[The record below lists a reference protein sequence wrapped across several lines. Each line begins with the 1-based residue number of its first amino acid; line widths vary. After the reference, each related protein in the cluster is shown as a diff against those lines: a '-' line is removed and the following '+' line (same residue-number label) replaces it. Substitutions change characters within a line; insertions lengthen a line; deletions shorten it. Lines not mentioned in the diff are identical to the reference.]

1 MNVAERPAVR
11 GGERGNRIVTASTYY
26 IVCLCEEASISDKKI
41 KVALNDFQ
49 CCYKKP
55 KKILKKKTTKKPK
68 NFGRVEMRYS
78 GWAQER
84 WKGRRLVREMERFTN
99 HLTRKQTAR
108 KRNNNSLMNCR
119 RSKVDVRRKRRFTP
133 AFHRVRHHE
142 SERARQ

>member
-1 MNVAERPAVR
+1 
-11 GGERGNRIVTASTYY
+11 
-26 IVCLCEEASISDKKI
+26 
-41 KVALNDFQ
+41 
-49 CCYKKP
+49 
-55 KKILKKKTTKKPK
+55 
-68 NFGRVEMRYS
+68 MRYS

-119 RSKVDVRRKRRFTP
+119 RPKVDVRRKRRFTP

-142 SERARQ
+142 SERARQQISQKEIIKRKFSKKPWIYDGNFG